1 LAAISAQYGSGSVID
16 EAKRDRR
23 AWLIVL
29 LISCSVMVVIAG
41 CRLATA
47 ANSAGGEGSPS
58 SPAKALLPT
67 PYGQAR
73 QTSEWHTH
81 PAVQGTPEQE
91 PGLPRRLVIPRLG
104 VKMPIAAVA
113 VDADGAMALPPR
125 PTQIGWYAYGPRPGA
140 SQGSAVLGGHVDS
153 RQYGVGPL
161 VALKRLRPGDDI
173 VVVTDDG
180 TERFRVRSVQLV
192 SKQGLDLRQVF
203 DRDGDRLLRIITCG
217 GTFRRSQGG
226 YQANVVVT
234 ALPR

>member
-1 LAAISAQYGSGSVID
+1 LAAISASYGSGSVI
-16 EAKRDRR
+16 EKARRDGP

-47 ANSAGGEGSPS
+47 ANSAGGERFPSP
-58 SPAKALLPT
+58 PAKALLPT
-67 PYGQAR
+67 VHEQAR
-73 QTSEWHTH
+73 QISESPTH
-81 PAVQGTPEQE
+81 PAVHRIPEQE

-125 PTQIGWYAYGPRPGA
+125 PTKIGWYAYGPRPGA
-140 SQGSAVLGGHVDS
+140 SHGSAVLGGHVDS

-161 VALKRLRPGDDI
+161 AGLKRLRPGDDV
-173 VVVTDDG
+173 VVVTDEG
-180 TERFRVRSVQLV
+180 TERFRVQSVQLV
-192 SKQGLDLRQVF
+192 SKQGLDLRQMF
-203 DRDGDRLLRIITCG
+203 DRDGDRLLRIISCG
-217 GTFRRSQGG
+217 GTFHRSQGG